1 MLPRLDGI
9 GVLMGSLIMAG
20 YVLGLLIL
28 GTGILL
34 WYKKDRTPTDHK
46 KRYIYA
52 SKTLVV
58 LGIMTILVTFA
69 FHYSIFINK

>member
-28 GTGILL
+28 GIGILFGT
-34 WYKKDRTPTDHK
+34 KRTERQ

-58 LGIMTILVTFA
+58 LGVMTILVTFA
-69 FHYSIFINK
+69 FH